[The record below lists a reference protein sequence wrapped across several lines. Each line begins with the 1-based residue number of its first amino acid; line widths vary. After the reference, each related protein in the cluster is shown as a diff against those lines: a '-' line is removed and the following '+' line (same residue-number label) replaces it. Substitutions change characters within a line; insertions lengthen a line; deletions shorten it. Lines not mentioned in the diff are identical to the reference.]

1 MIPIRRLSLS
11 EQAHDRKSRQ
21 IKRFAAAAASTNG
34 DEDAPSIRGKFTRT
48 RRLLVM
54 SCLAHSDRLLMIAG
68 KRIRVAE
75 DAKALRERV
84 QDLNLDEMDV
94 DQLNAILAA
103 AGQADD

>member
-1 MIPIRRLSLS
+1 MTVSRGRLSGLPPLL
-11 EQAHDRKSRQ
+11 QAPTAMK
-21 IKRFAAAAASTNG
+21 
-34 DEDAPSIRGKFTRT
+34 IRPAYGVSSQAM

-84 QDLNLDEMDV
+84 RDLNLDEMDV

>member
-1 MIPIRRLSLS
+1 
-11 EQAHDRKSRQ
+11 
-21 IKRFAAAAASTNG
+21 
-34 DEDAPSIRGKFTRT
+34 
-48 RRLLVM
+48 M